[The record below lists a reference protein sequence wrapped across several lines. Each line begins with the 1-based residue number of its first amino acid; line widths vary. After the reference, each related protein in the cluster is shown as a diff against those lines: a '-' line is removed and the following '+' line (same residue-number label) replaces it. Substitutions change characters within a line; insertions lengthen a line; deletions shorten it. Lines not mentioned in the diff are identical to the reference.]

1 MNRHPRMRWG
11 ALLLPFVLAL
21 GLTAC
26 DDQDA
31 EEDPRG
37 ALRDALM
44 ELRDYEGIELV
55 IGAELDEI
63 AQQSAMQEGGFDE
76 DQLRLL
82 TGSTLTIRGLAGD
95 GDDDGQS
102 EFEVVVGDETVLTV
116 RALSDAQ
123 LYALID
129 LPAVE
134 RVAESLD
141 AGAGFQQGLTQIEQ
155 MAGVFG
161 LGEVAAAARE
171 AEWIRVTGLDEMTA
185 QAEEQTGEDQPDEAD
200 IEQLA
205 RDVGQRLMA
214 FIEDDDVTVEHLG
227 SDDVGDRIRV
237 TAGGAELRDLVAD
250 VFESLDETA
259 DLGDPTGMGFDPAQ
273 LRADLDESIPDDTRV
288 SFDAWVDG
296 GELSQ
301 VAVDIFGVARE
312 AGEEDVP
319 DGEFLIAIAMS
330 EFTGSVE
337 APETDVT
344 FDMFEMFG
352 DMAGGL
358 GGLEGGD
365 PFADEAPED
374 PTDGGAPEL
383 DESAC
388 LSEEEADQLRA
399 QLPEEQQDLDDDELE
414 ALIGLPIC

>member
-344 FDMFEMFG
+344 FDVFEMFG